1 MTNKNNNFA
10 VIMAGGIGSRFW
22 PLSTSDFPKQFHDIL
37 GTGRT
42 LIQHTFDRLAG
53 LIPHDQILVLTNE
66 RYLDLV
72 LEQLPE
78 ITADQVVLEP
88 EMRNTAPCILYA
100 SLKIQKMNPDAKIIV
115 ASSDHWIEDNASFE
129 DNVKE
134 AFSFCDN
141 HRGALITLGIQPT
154 FPNTGYGYI
163 EYEKGSVQ
171 TVNKVVQ
178 FLEKPDYQTAKSFL
192 DQNNFLWNAGIFL
205 WHVNGVLSAY
215 KSYQPEMFDL
225 FRKGEEVYNT
235 VHERA
240 FIADN
245 YPKAEDISVDFA
257 IMEKS
262 PSVYVTRAKFDWNDL
277 GTWGSLYDRMNK
289 DSQEN
294 AVINARVLMESSEGN
309 LVRTDN
315 NKIVVVN
322 GLKDYIIVDRKD
334 VLLIYP
340 KSKEQDIKQVMKSCQ
355 TKFN

>member
-53 LIPHDQILVLTNE
+53 FIPHDQILVLTNE

-171 TVNKVVQ
+171 TVNKVVK
-178 FLEKPDYQTAKSFL
+178 FREKPDYQTAKSFL
-192 DQNNFLWNAGIFL
+192 DQNNFLCNAGIFL

-215 KSYQPEMFDL
+215 KSQQPEMFDL
-225 FRKGEEVYNT
+225 FRKG
-235 VHERA
+235 
-240 FIADN
+240 
-245 YPKAEDISVDFA
+245 
-257 IMEKS
+257 
-262 PSVYVTRAKFDWNDL
+262 
-277 GTWGSLYDRMNK
+277 
-289 DSQEN
+289 
-294 AVINARVLMESSEGN
+294 
-309 LVRTDN
+309 
-315 NKIVVVN
+315 
-322 GLKDYIIVDRKD
+322 
-334 VLLIYP
+334 
-340 KSKEQDIKQVMKSCQ
+340 
-355 TKFN
+355 

>member
-1 MTNKNNNFA
+1 
-10 VIMAGGIGSRFW
+10 MAGGIGSRFW
-22 PLSTSDFPKQFHDIL
+22 PLSTTDFPKQFHDIL

-53 LIPHDQILVLTNE
+53 FIPHNQILVLTNE

-78 ITADQVVLEP
+78 ITVSQIVLEP

-100 SLKIQKMNPDAKIIV
+100 SFKIQKMNPDAKIIV
-115 ASSDHWIEDNASFE
+115 ASSDHWIEDNAAFE

-141 HRGALITLGIQPT
+141 HQDALITLGIQPT

-163 EYEKGSVQ
+163 EFEKQSVQ
-171 TVNKVVQ
+171 TANKVVQ
-178 FLEKPDYQTAKSFL
+178 FREKPDYQTAKSFL
-192 DQNNFLWNAGIFL
+192 EQSNFLWNAGIFL
-205 WHVNGVLSAY
+205 WHVKGVLSAF
-215 KSYQPEMFDL
+215 KSQQPEMFDL
-225 FRKGEEVYNT
+225 FHKGEETYNT
-235 VHERA
+235 IHEQD
-240 FIADN
+240 FIANN
-245 YPKAEDISVDFA
+245 YPKAQDISVDFA

-262 PSVYVTRAKFDWNDL
+262 SSVYVIKAKFDWNDL
-277 GTWGSLYDRMNK
+277 GTWGSLYDRMSTN
-289 DSQEN
+289 SQEN
-294 AVINARVLMESSEGN
+294 VVINACVLLESSEGN
-309 LVRTDN
+309 LVRTDG

-340 KSKEQDIKQVMKSCQ
+340 KSKEQDIKLVMRSCQ
-355 TKFN
+355 MKYN